1 MFPKDFVWGVASSAY
16 QVEGTDAKDGRG
28 KNIWDEFARS
38 GRVYEHQTAEVCCD
52 HMHRYREDFALM
64 RMLGIKN
71 YRFSISWSRI
81 LPEGTGKV
89 NEKAVQMYRDMI
101 LCMKENGIR
110 PFITLFHWEFPYE
123 LFKKGGWLND
133 EVVQWFG
140 EYAKVVAENF
150 SDLCSDFITINEP
163 QCAIGLGHLNGV
175 HAPGMKYSIP
185 ETFQMAHN
193 LMKAHGQAV
202 INLRKYAKQKIRVGY
217 APTCGVAYPATESA
231 DDIAAAKKVY
241 FGFEN
246 PMDNWTWNV
255 AWFSDPVFLGE
266 YPKEGLEKF
275 ADYLP
280 ELSLIQI

>member
-1 MFPKDFVWGVASSAY
+1 MLSPAESGYSS
-16 QVEGTDAKDGRG
+16 E
-28 KNIWDEFARS
+28 
-38 GRVYEHQTAEVCCD
+38 
-52 HMHRYREDFALM
+52 
-64 RMLGIKN
+64 
-71 YRFSISWSRI
+71 
-81 LPEGTGKV
+81 
-89 NEKAVQMYRDMI
+89 
-101 LCMKENGIR
+101 KENGIR

-280 ELSLIQI
+280 EITEEDMQLIHQPLDFVGQNIYNGYMIRCGADGHPECRPIGLSGHKLLDLLI

>member
-1 MFPKDFVWGVASSAY
+1 MS
-16 QVEGTDAKDGRG
+16 
-28 KNIWDEFARS
+28 
-38 GRVYEHQTAEVCCD
+38 C
-52 HMHRYREDFALM
+52 L
-64 RMLGIKN
+64 
-71 YRFSISWSRI
+71 
-81 LPEGTGKV
+81 
-89 NEKAVQMYRDMI
+89 
-101 LCMKENGIR
+101 
-110 PFITLFHWEFPYE
+110 
-123 LFKKGGWLND
+123 KGGWLND

-266 YPKEGLEKF
+266 YPKEGWKSLQTIF
-275 ADYLP
+275 RRLP
-280 ELSLIQI
+280 KKTCS